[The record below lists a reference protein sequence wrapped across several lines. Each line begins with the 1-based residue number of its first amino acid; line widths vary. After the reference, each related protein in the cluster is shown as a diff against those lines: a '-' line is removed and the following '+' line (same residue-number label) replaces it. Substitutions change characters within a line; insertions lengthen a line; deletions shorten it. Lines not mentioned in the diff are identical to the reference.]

1 MIPVERV
8 QEPTDFDVSA
18 RQKGITWLS
27 ENPNKP
33 PKDLW
38 SPFRP
43 ALAEAFKYRCG
54 YAAIEI
60 PYSGTVDHF
69 LSCRHHRELAYEWSN
84 YRYSFGSINSRK
96 KNADNKI
103 LDPFEIQPDWFEIV
117 IPGFLLKPTAAL
129 PPALHDKALD
139 TIRILALNGQE
150 MIDVRLRQYL
160 RYKEGKI
167 TLPHLFEIAPL
178 VAKAMQSAGL

>member
-1 MIPVERV
+1 MIPVLPV
-8 QEPTDFDVSA
+8 KEPVDFDALV
-18 RQKGITWLS
+18 RQRGGAWLA
-27 ENPNKP
+27 ENPSKP

-43 ALAEAFKYRCG
+43 ALAEAFKHRCG

-103 LDPFEIQPDWFEIV
+103 LDPFEIQPNWFEVV
-117 IPGFLLKPTAAL
+117 IPGFLLKATAAL
-129 PPALHDKALD
+129 PAALHGKARD
-139 TIRILALNGQE
+139 TIKILALNGQE
-150 MIDVRLRQYL
+150 MIDARLRQYL
-160 RYKEGKI
+160 RYKEEKI
-167 TLPHLFEIAPL
+167 TLPALFEIAPL
-178 VAKAMQSAGL
+178 VANAVQSAGL